1 MATIPTKDAQGWASF
16 NSRFRLILNPAISIM
31 CFVIVWLGSVYGI
44 QKMLEPQYPELSY
57 IIGAAIALLVQG
69 LNSVSVH
76 FSTRMI
82 AAIFA
87 GRQTISTNQHQKVS
101 NPDYFLGV
109 VCLAITV
116 SICYV
121 DFIAN
126 TRGNEFLAEKATK
139 KEEEVKVDKTPHDF
153 IIKTASDALEAEKA
167 AEAAEK
173 TAWDRSVDADISKQ
187 RRTLEARKTQ
197 ISGQKWATSELKLIG
212 RKLAALEDNRKSRKA
227 QFIPKKSDVAKKQA
241 ALAEVLASQSSA
253 VAAKTAQAD
262 TVNTKNY
269 QKYETKV
276 EQHKSGL
283 FFIYLAAMLLWHLCH
298 GFKAF
303 RALVYDEVHP
313 EGGNPVLAIVQT
325 LGNGMSNMLWKAK
338 ARIYDWMPEEEVR
351 GLTSLKALEQAKTGL
366 CRDVY
371 RFILDNQGCNEMAI
385 YYGFNSQRLED
396 VRHCLKVLKTAKLA
410 FENSGLWQA
419 DKNHERFFFD
429 HTVTEKKPPESAAFT
444 HETRNFTTESGVD
457 EAMISKLIDLLLMT
471 RPLVDNKQQIDD
483 LINILQ
489 KTIGHAI

>member
-1 MATIPTKDAQGWASF
+1 MAIPTKDALGWASF
-16 NSRFRLILNPAISIM
+16 NSRFRLILNPAISYM
-31 CFVIVWLGSVYGI
+31 CFLIVWLGSVYGI

-87 GRQTISTNQHQKVS
+87 GRQTIATNQHQKVS

-109 VCLAITV
+109 VCLGITAT
-116 SICYV
+116 IMYV
-121 DFIAN
+121 DFVAN

-139 KEEEVKVDKTPHDF
+139 KEEVVKVDKTPHDF
-153 IIKTASDALEAEKA
+153 IIKTANQAVEAEKA

-197 ISGQKWATSELKLIG
+197 ISGQKWAINEVKLIG
-212 RKLAALEDNRKSRKA
+212 KKLAGLEDARKLRKA
-227 QFIPKKSDVAKKQA
+227 QFVAKKSDVAKKQA

-253 VAAKTAQAD
+253 VAVKTAVAD
-262 TVNTKNY
+262 TINTEN
-269 QKYETKV
+269 QHKYETKI
-276 EQHKSGL
+276 EQHKGGL

-313 EGGNPVLAIVQT
+313 EGGNPVLAIAQT

-385 YYGFNSQRLED
+385 YYGFNAQRLED

-429 HTVTEKKPPESAAFT
+429 PNVTQKNTPESAAFT
-444 HETRNFTTESGVD
+444 HETRNFTTGSGV
-457 EAMISKLIDLLLMT
+457 EAMILKLIDVLLLT
-471 RPLVDNKQQIDD
+471 RSLVDNKVEIDQ

-489 KTIGHAI
+489 KTVGHAY